1 MRRTARVL
9 SATALAGI
17 ALGAAASAASADPA
31 AEVTPGSVEPGGTVT
46 ISVTCDAIGG
56 APPDFIDA
64 ISQGFEEGKVQL
76 RRVEGTDEGG
86 AAAAAYSGTA
96 RIPPGENPDSGGA
109 PVGPD
114 SGGAPVGPDSGGSD
128 AGPDGGSDAGPDGG
142 AAVGPENEWGVDGVC
157 PVAPGGREKQW
168 NAKYTVSRGTATARG
183 TVERPAPVQRG
194 VRAGEGG
201 SFTDSLPALIAGGAL
216 ITGALGA
223 AVYRLRNKDASADS

>member
-76 RRVEGTDEGG
+76 RRVAGNDDGPA

-109 PVGPD
+109 AVGP
-114 SGGAPVGPDSGGSD
+114 GSGGSD
-128 AGPDGGSDAGPDGG
+128 AGPDGGP
-142 AAVGPENEWGVDGVC
+142 AVGAENEWGVDGVC

-168 NAKYTVSRGTATARG
+168 NAKYTVARGTATARG

-201 SFTDSLPALIAGGAL
+201 AFTDSLPALIAGGAL

>member
-76 RRVEGTDEGG
+76 RRVAGNDGGPGSDGGAGNDEGV

-96 RIPPGENPDSGGA
+96 RIPPGENPDSGA
-109 PVGPD
+109 AAVGP
-114 SGGAPVGPDSGGSD
+114 GS
-128 AGPDGGSDAGPDGG
+128 GGSDAGPDGG

-168 NAKYTVSRGTATARG
+168 TAKYTVARGTATARG

-201 SFTDSLPALIAGGAL
+201 AFTDSLPALIAGGAL